1 MLCHKGKQVQGRA
14 KTTRRSL
21 LEAAAQLFNE
31 RGFAG
36 TSISDISEL
45 SGRTSGAVYFHYSSK
60 EMLALAVVEAHFATW
75 PELIERHDSD
85 RLPALERLIRLS
97 FAVATA
103 FRDDIVVRA
112 GARLWAE
119 RKAINRPLP
128 TPFVSW
134 ISTVRRLLTVARANG
149 ELAPHVDPAR
159 DAHSVVCAFFGLHT
173 VADALEDR
181 LRMVDQL
188 ADLWLLLLP
197 SLQARPD
204 ARALVARARGP
215 LPGRSCS
222 AVPAGA
228 DGV

>member
-1 MLCHKGKQVQGRA
+1 MQGRA

-31 RGFAG
+31 RGYAG

-45 SGRTSGAVYFHYSSK
+45 SGRTSGAVYFHYTSK

-75 PELIERHDSD
+75 PELIERHDSAD
-85 RLPALERLIRLS
+85 LPALERLIRLS
-97 FAVATA
+97 FAVARA

-119 RKAINRPLP
+119 RKAINETLP
-128 TPFVSW
+128 TPFVGW
-134 ISTVRRLLTVARANG
+134 IATVRRLLAQARANG

-173 VADALEDR
+173 VSDALEDR
-181 LRMVDQL
+181 LGIVNEL
-188 ADLWLLLLP
+188 GDLWLLLLP

-204 ARALVARARGP
+204 ATALVARARGP
-215 LPGRSCS
+215 LPEALRPPV
-222 AVPAGA
+222 AAGSTRR
-228 DGV
+228 DGG